1 MFHIRALLSYVFAG
15 DEAVHKSELDGYT
28 TAFDKAKQHLFRQLE
43 AEQAKTLHER
53 RTLEEQLTILDAK
66 YDQLDMQHSTQTKM
80 LDDTKEELSALL
92 SVHFDYKKCEMT
104 LVSTEKRLADEIGRS
119 ERKAAK
125 QRKAMNVVKKQLTK
139 AQTALA
145 EERERSRALE
155 DEIHQLLH
163 APVTR
168 ERSKWDKLIQL
179 LWRHMYREKRL
190 LEKQRYNE
198 DMRTLK
204 EMGNAHS
211 GNPMD
216 VIKHGSLSKTLALA
230 TSSNP
235 DIRKAAAAVLENFV
249 EQGRAM
255 GTCVYT
261 AVFTVLC
268 SLLFVLCRLCT

>member
-1 MFHIRALLSYVFAG
+1 M
-15 DEAVHKSELDGYT
+15 HKSELDGYT
-28 TAFDKAKQHLFRQLE
+28 TAFDKAKQHLFKQVE

-53 RTLEEQLTILDAK
+53 HTLEAQLAVLDAK

-119 ERKAAK
+119 ERKAAQ
-125 QRKAMNVVKKQLTK
+125 QRKAMHVVRKQLVKTQ
-139 AQTALA
+139 AALA
-145 EERERSRALE
+145 DEQERSRSLE
-155 DEIHQLLH
+155 NEIDKLLH

-179 LWRHMYREKRL
+179 LWRHMYREKRQ
-190 LEKQRYNE
+190 LEIQRYNE

-204 EMGNAHS
+204 EMNNAHS

-216 VIKHGSLSKTLALA
+216 AIKHGSLSKTLALA

-235 DIRKAAAAVLENFV
+235 NIRKAAAAVLESFV

-255 GTCVYT
+255 GTC
-261 AVFTVLC
+261 AVMMCFCVVSC
-268 SLLFVLCRLCT
+268 CWW